1 MIDHCLNTPAA
12 RRYTVGILTA
22 SVLYAVALLISVYFL
37 KHHNPLAPQKY
48 LVAILPVL
56 PALWIPA
63 VVLRFFRE
71 LDELQRRIQLEGLAF
86 GFTATAVLTLS
97 YGFLQNAGMPQ
108 ISWIWVWPVMGAC
121 WALGLAISRRRYR

>member
-1 MIDHCLNTPAA
+1 MLEQCTNSPAA
-12 RRYTVGILTA
+12 RRYTLGILTA
-22 SVLYAVALLISVYFL
+22 SLLYAIALVISIYLL
-37 KHHNPLAPQKY
+37 KHHNPVGPQKY
-48 LVAILPVL
+48 LIAILPVL

-97 YGFLQNAGMPQ
+97 YGFLQNAGLPQ
-108 ISWIWVWPVMGAC
+108 VNWVWVWPIMGVC
-121 WALGLAISRRRYR
+121 WSLGLAIARRRYR

>member
-1 MIDHCLNTPAA
+1 MIDQCTNDPAA
-12 RRYTVGILTA
+12 RRYHLGILTA
-22 SVLYAVALLISVYFL
+22 SALYAVALVISVYLL
-37 KHHNPLAPQKY
+37 KHYNPAAPQKY

-63 VVLRFFRE
+63 VVLRLFRE

-97 YGFLQNAGMPQ
+97 YGFLQNAGLPQ
-108 ISWIWVWPVMGAC
+108 VNWVWVWPVMGVC
-121 WALGLAISRRRYR
+121 WSLGLAISRRRYR

>member
-1 MIDHCLNTPAA
+1 MDLCDMKTPAA
-12 RRYTVGILTA
+12 RRYTLGILAA
-22 SVLYAVALLISVYFL
+22 SALYAIALLISVYLL
-37 KHHNPLAPQKY
+37 KRNPSAPQKY
-48 LVAILPVL
+48 LIAILPVL

-97 YGFLQNAGMPQ
+97 YGFLQNAGLPQ
-108 ISWIWVWPVMGAC
+108 INWVWVWPVMGVC
-121 WALGLAISRRRYR
+121 WAVGLGLARWRYR